1 MQFLLNVMDGH
12 SDVGK
17 PSYNKYI
24 YTFSREDQGI
34 APAEASINEPKH
46 EIFVKS
52 TVPPCCENGH
62 TL

>member
-1 MQFLLNVMDGH
+1 MDGQ
-12 SDVGK
+12 SRWQ
-17 PSYNKYI
+17 PSYNMYL
-24 YTFSREDQGI
+24 YAFSREDQGI

-46 EIFVKS
+46 DIIVKS